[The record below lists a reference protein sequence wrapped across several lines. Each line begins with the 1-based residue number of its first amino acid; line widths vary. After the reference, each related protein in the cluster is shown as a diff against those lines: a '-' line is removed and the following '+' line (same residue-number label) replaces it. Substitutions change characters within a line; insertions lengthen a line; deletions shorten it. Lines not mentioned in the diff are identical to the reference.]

1 MATII
6 SNQATLNY
14 RYGTSSAS
22 AVSNIV
28 TALIGTQLS
37 IEKTSLT
44 ETYRIGQDITYVISI
59 SNNGGTVTGDITVF
73 DDLGSFTFN
82 GNEYTPLTY
91 LGPAQ
96 LFVNGVFESDIEPDF
111 NENGIIFELEGLD
124 AEANLQIIY
133 RARVNEFANGEQES
147 SITNTV
153 TVENNCFCPC
163 DEPTTDSA
171 IIVSENFA
179 DVRIVKSVCPNPII
193 CGEELTFSFEIS
205 NYGNIEAREI
215 VLTDT
220 FVPLLNDITVRIN
233 GNVIPESD
241 YDYNNGVLTLPNENG
256 DEIIIPA
263 AEFQRN
269 PTTGVVTVTP
279 SKIIIS
285 VSGTL

>member
-14 RYGTSSAS
+14 RYGTSNAS

-28 TALIGTQLS
+28 TAPIGTQLS

-44 ETYRIGQDITYVISI
+44 ETYRIGQDITYVISV

-96 LFVNGVFESDIEPDF
+96 LFVNGVFESDIEPYF